1 MNNRLSNPVICID
14 LKKNR
19 IRIHKI
25 TLRQMGNPEYIQLLV
40 NPAAQ
45 SMIIRGC
52 AAGDKFCQKV
62 RMQHLNSDYCYE
74 LYSTELLNSMKSV
87 ASGWED
93 KHSDRIYGSYNRV
106 LDAALFILRDFEII

>member
-52 AAGDKFCQKV
+52 TASDKFCQKV

-93 KHSDRIYGSYNRV
+93 KQSYRIYGSYNRV
-106 LDAALFILRDFEII
+106 LDAALFILKDFEII